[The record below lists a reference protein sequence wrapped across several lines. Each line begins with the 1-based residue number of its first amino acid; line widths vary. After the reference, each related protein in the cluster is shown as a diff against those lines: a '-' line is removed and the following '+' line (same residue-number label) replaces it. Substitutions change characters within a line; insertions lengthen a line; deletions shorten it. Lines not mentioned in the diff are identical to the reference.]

1 MAEPR
6 AAVIGTGFIGPV
18 HVEALRRIGIPV
30 QGVLGSSAERSRQ
43 GASALGV
50 PRAYES
56 LDAVLADGSVSVVH
70 ITSPNRSHYEQAR
83 RCLEAG
89 RHVVCEKP
97 LAVTSRETSELAA
110 LATSTGLVAA
120 VNYNLR
126 FYPLAIEA
134 RERVRRGDL
143 GRVLHVAGGYVQD
156 WLVKETDFNWR
167 VLAAHAGE
175 TRAIG
180 DIGTHWM
187 DLVTYILGAEIEAVC
202 ADLST
207 FFPVRQRPVGSV
219 QTFAGDLQAPPA
231 TAPVEIDTEDYGSV
245 LLRFRGGAR
254 GCLTV
259 SQVTQGR
266 KNCLRYEIAGSGSAL
281 AWDSERPNEIWVGH
295 RDGPNELLLRD
306 PSLLTEQARAFT
318 SYPGGH
324 NEGFP
329 DTFKQ
334 LYRAV
339 YEDIRVGK
347 ASRPAP
353 YPTFEDGHREVL
365 LCEAIIKSHR
375 ERRWATVG
383 A

>member
-18 HVEALRRIGIPV
+18 HVEALRRIGVPV
-30 QGVLGSSAERSRQ
+30 AGVLGSSAERSRQ
-43 GASALGV
+43 AAAALGV
-50 PRAYES
+50 PRGYES
-56 LDAVLADGSVSVVH
+56 LDALLADSVVTVVH
-70 ITSPNRSHYEQAR
+70 ITSPNRDHYEQAR
-83 RCLEAG
+83 RCLDAG

-97 LAVTSRETSELAA
+97 LAMTSQQTSELVA
-110 LATSTGLVAA
+110 LARSSGLVAA

-134 RERVRRGDL
+134 RERMRRGDL
-143 GRVLHVAGGYVQD
+143 GRLLHVTGAYVQD

-167 VLAAHAGE
+167 VLAEQAGE
-175 TRAIG
+175 TRAVG

-187 DLVTYILGAEIEAVC
+187 DLMTFVTDAEIEAVC

-219 QTFAGDLQAPPA
+219 QTFTSDLRGPSQ
-231 TAPVEIDTEDYGSV
+231 TVPVEINTEDYGSV
-245 LLRFRGGAR
+245 LLRFRNGAR
-254 GCLTV
+254 GCFTV

-266 KNCLRYEIAGSGSAL
+266 KNCLRYEIAGTGSAL
-281 AWDSERPNEIWVGH
+281 AWDSERPNELWIGH
-295 RDGPNELLLRD
+295 RDAPNDVLLRD
-306 PSLLTEQARAFT
+306 PSLLSEQARAYT

-339 YEDIRVGK
+339 YADVRAGK
-347 ASRPAP
+347 PSQPAA
-353 YPTFEDGHREVL
+353 YPTFEDGHREVV
-365 LCEAIIKSHR
+365 LCEAIARSHR
-375 ERRWATVG
+375 EQRWVTVG
-383 A
+383 G